1 MKIILEYWIDR
12 EVKCV
17 IELRDIVISYDKKE
31 CIKKGH
37 FIAYPNQITGI
48 YGESGVGK
56 SSLLYA
62 IGMLSNQKIDYF
74 YDNKLLNFNDREKAE
89 FRNEHISFIDQN
101 AILIE
106 TISVSKNIEF
116 YLKHSNASYS
126 VDQLLKMV
134 HMDTKG
140 FAMPKNLSGGERQR
154 VAIACALAKDSNII
168 LGDELTASLDDENT
182 DLVMNILRECANM
195 GKMVILVTHEI
206 NIINKCDRLY
216 KIDHL
221 NLVLEKERKE
231 NNFFHSENTIENNL
245 NDVKETKKSLE
256 IFEILFYSNRKNNKI
271 RVLFGIILMAIVFVC
286 SSIIVQNYLNY
297 KSLDTYSVDE
307 VSNRKLLVL
316 SDVSGAKQVLKY
328 GYAMRTVEQF
338 EPLLE
343 LENKKL
349 EVIDHVDSV
358 YDYYI
363 FANGLN
369 ASGLFSEMSLTAR
382 RDGKEIEKIPDTAD
396 TKISNNYDFSV
407 IPFYDE
413 ETEFNKNSKGVYISE
428 SLAYI
433 YQLKVGDTLDLKL
446 NIPFLMCQLLSKT
459 EIEETN
465 ISYYPVECLYTQ
477 VQFETKVEGITE
489 SNSLNN
495 EIYMNYSDMKAL
507 IDSSVKEYQ
516 DGGIKVN
523 ESSFIGYSTLMEL
536 KPYAKAVF
544 ADKYEN
550 VLDVINNIDKTA
562 DDIYVYNEYQSVL
575 GLIEENNG
583 IVQQT
588 MAITALCVIVFM
600 IGGFIVET
608 FYIKRYKSTYMM
620 MNLIGYD
627 KKQKNKILF
636 IHALWQI
643 LIIVCSSLIVY
654 ITASIPVLLVN
665 FKIMNPVDFIKIF
678 PNYYLVYTDFADFS
692 WLHFGI
698 FILMVSIVVSVTNV
712 FMKIKYD
719 KADVIAWIRGK

>member
-1 MKIILEYWIDR
+1 M
-12 EVKCV
+12 
-17 IELRDIVISYDKKE
+17 IELRNIVISYDKKE
-31 CIKKGH
+31 CIKNGH

-62 IGMLSNQKIDYF
+62 IGMLSNQQYDYF
-74 YDNKLLNFNDREKAE
+74 YNNKLLNLNDREKAE

-101 AILIE
+101 ATLIE

-116 YLKHSNASYS
+116 YLKNSNTSYS
-126 VDQLLKMV
+126 VAQLLKMV

-140 FAMPKNLSGGERQR
+140 YAMPKNLSGGERQR
-154 VAIACALAKDSNII
+154 VAIACALAKNSNII

-182 DLVMNILRECANM
+182 DLIMNILRECANM
-195 GKMVILVTHEI
+195 GKIVILVTHEI

-221 NLVLEKERKE
+221 NLVLEKEKKE
-231 NNFFHSENTIENNL
+231 NNFFHVENITNSNL
-245 NDVKETKKSLE
+245 SDVKKAKKSLE
-256 IFEILFYSNRKNNKI
+256 IFEILFYSNSKNNKI
-271 RVLFGIILMAIVFVC
+271 RVLFGIIIMAIFFVC

-297 KSLDTYSVDE
+297 KSLNTYSVDE
-307 VSNRKLLVL
+307 VSNRKILVL
-316 SDVSGAKQVLKY
+316 SDVSGEKQVVKY

-338 EPLLE
+338 EPLPE
-343 LENKKL
+343 IENEKL
-349 EVIDHVDSV
+349 DVIDHVDSV

-363 FANGLN
+363 FANGLD
-369 ASGLFSEMSLTAR
+369 AYGLLSEMSLTAR
-382 RDGKEIEKIPDTAD
+382 RDGKEIEKISDTAN
-396 TKISNNYDFSV
+396 TGISNNYDFFV

-413 ETEFNKNSKGVYISE
+413 ETEFNKDGKGVYISE
-428 SLAYI
+428 SLAYV
-433 YQLKVGDTLDLKL
+433 YQLKVGDTLELKL

-465 ISYYPVECLYTQ
+465 ISYYPVECIYTQ
-477 VQFETKVEGITE
+477 VQLETKVKGITE

-516 DGGIKVN
+516 DGGIKIN
-523 ESSFIGYSTLMEL
+523 ESSFNGYSTLMEL

-550 VLDVINNIDKTA
+550 VLDVINNIDKIA
-562 DDIYVYNEYQSVL
+562 DDTYVYNEYQSVL
-575 GLIEENNG
+575 GLIEENNE
-583 IVQQT
+583 IVQQA
-588 MAITALCVIVFM
+588 MIITALCVIVFM
-600 IGGFIVET
+600 IGGFIVEI

-627 KKQKNKILF
+627 KKQENKILF
-636 IHALWQI
+636 IHTLWQI
-643 LIIVCSSLIVY
+643 LIIVCSSLIIY
-654 ITASIPVLLVN
+654 ITASIPILLEN
-665 FKIMNPVDFIKIF
+665 FKIMNAVDFIKAL
-678 PNYYLVYTDFADFS
+678 PNYYSIYAEYANFS
-692 WLHFGI
+692 WLHAGI
-698 FILMVSIVVSVTNV
+698 FVLLVSIVIIAANV

-719 KADVIAWIRGK
+719 KADIIAWVRGK

>member
-1 MKIILEYWIDR
+1 M
-12 EVKCV
+12 

-62 IGMLSNQKIDYF
+62 VGMLSNQKLDYF

-116 YLKHSNASYS
+116 YLKHSNAQYS

-182 DLVMNILRECANM
+182 DLVMNILRECANV
-195 GKMVILVTHEI
+195 GKIVILVTHEI
-206 NIINKCDRLY
+206 KIINECDRLY

-231 NNFFHSENTIENNL
+231 NNFFHSENTIDNNL
-245 NDVKETKKSLE
+245 NDVKKTKKSLE

-271 RVLFGIILMAIVFVC
+271 RVLFGIILMAIFFVC

-307 VSNRKLLVL
+307 VSNRKILVL
-316 SDVSGAKQVLKY
+316 SDVSGEKQVIKY

-349 EVIDHVDSV
+349 DVIDHVDSV
-358 YDYYI
+358 YDYYT

-369 ASGLFSEMSLTAR
+369 ASGLLSEMSLTAR
-382 RDGKEIEKIPDTAD
+382 RDGKEIEKILDTAD
-396 TKISNNYDFSV
+396 TRISNNYDFSV

-446 NIPFLMCQLLSKT
+446 NIPFLMCQLLNRTK
-459 EIEETN
+459 IEETN

-523 ESSFIGYSTLMEL
+523 ESSFNGYSTLMEL

-575 GLIEENNG
+575 ELIEENNE

-654 ITASIPVLLVN
+654 ITASIPVLFVN
-665 FKIMNPVDFIKIF
+665 FKIMNPVDFIRIF
-678 PNYYLVYTDFADFS
+678 PNYYLVYTDFANFS
-692 WLHFGI
+692 WLHFVI
-698 FILMVSIVVSVTNV
+698 FILMIIIVVSVTNV